1 MAVNIHITIIELNA
15 LHTKRQNLFQELD
28 AVIHLL
34 MEAKHWGLRK
44 SRDATSLNSRFKS
57 LDTLKVKII
66 SVTCRRVI
74 RTNHKKAS
82 KIWRHENIQL
92 GGCQSSRLFPRQI
105 RANTIS
111 FTVFPEIVPS
121 IGNSFI
127 NTMKTINHT
136 RSSIS
141 DDIRNI
147 LCSSANMRRAIPLIL
162 RLLLNYVNLSTNLA
176 SHFFDLV
183 IGKILT
189 SRLSL
194 SKHFAHNLGNLLLLG
209 KIGVFHNR
217 RNASSR
223 LLLLISK
230 HLILYLGNLF
240 LIVQLHFS
248 KLFLILK
255 SGVNHTSRGSIST
268 STLPSIK
275 LRKCSSKIITSI
287 LSFISGRLATKSN
300 QIKQLIRNGRS
311 ASLQRTFK
319 KSFTSFSHSTRNKT
333 RDGLI
338 RVRNI
343 RALNGRFNTSITHAY
358 SIVIGSKHITLNA
371 TGGGFL
377 TASKQFR
384 HGATSKSRSN
394 TASNSTKHKSPH
406 LSGWRQIISLIT

>member
-1 MAVNIHITIIELNA
+1 MKNI
-15 LHTKRQNLFQELD
+15 
-28 AVIHLL
+28 
-34 MEAKHWGLRK
+34 
-44 SRDATSLNSRFKS
+44 
-57 LDTLKVKII
+57 
-66 SVTCRRVI
+66 
-74 RTNHKKAS
+74 
-82 KIWRHENIQL
+82 
-92 GGCQSSRLFPRQI
+92 
-105 RANTIS
+105 
-111 FTVFPEIVPS
+111 
-121 IGNSFI
+121 
-127 NTMKTINHT
+127 
-136 RSSIS
+136 
-141 DDIRNI
+141 
-147 LCSSANMRRAIPLIL
+147 
-162 RLLLNYVNLSTNLA
+162 NLSTNLA

-189 SRLSL
+189 SRLRL
-194 SKHFAHNLGNLLLLG
+194 SKHLAHNLCNLLLLG
-209 KIGVFHNR
+209 KISVFHNR

-230 HLILYLGNLF
+230 HLILCIYLVFRILACSRRLNASNLFLSLILHLGNLF

-255 SGVNHTSRGSIST
+255 SGVNHTSRGIIST
-268 STLPSIK
+268 STLPSIN

-406 LSGWRQIISLIT
+406 LSGWRQIISIITTIMATIQRINIIGSREGSRNRRRLKANQTGKKFRVGIKSNISTNRNNLISGVDRCIHLNAMKKTTITSINRQTIKI